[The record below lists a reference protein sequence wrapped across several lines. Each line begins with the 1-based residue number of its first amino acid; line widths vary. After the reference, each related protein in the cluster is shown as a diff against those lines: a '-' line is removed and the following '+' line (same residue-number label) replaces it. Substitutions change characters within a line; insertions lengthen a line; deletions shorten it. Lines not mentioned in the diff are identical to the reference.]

1 MIAYLDG
8 NVIEV
13 DDEKCILDVKGV
25 GYSVFSSR
33 KTLKELGA
41 RIGDAKSGLPARP
54 NVKLFT
60 RLIHR
65 DDCME
70 LYGFLSRQENTFFN
84 LLITVNGI
92 GPKNALKILGACEVP
107 EIAGAIVSENSS
119 FLKSIAGIG
128 EKKAV
133 QIILQLKEKIKKLLP
148 AAAVPVGSS
157 YLDAIALLES
167 LGFSKSESKEAVDK
181 AQSALEN
188 DSRARGDVEKIVETA
203 LRSLSDRK

>member
-8 NVIEV
+8 TVIEV
-13 DDEKCILDVKGV
+13 DDEKCTLDVQGI
-25 GYSVFSSR
+25 GYSVYSSR

-41 RIGDAKSGLPARP
+41 RIDDARNGLTARP
-54 NVKLFT
+54 GVKLFT

-65 DDCME
+65 DDSME
-70 LYGFLSRQENTFFN
+70 LYGFLSRQEKTFFN

-92 GPKNALKILGACEVP
+92 GPKNALKILGACDVP

-128 EKKAV
+128 EKKAM

-148 AAAVPVGSS
+148 ATAAPLKSG

-167 LGFSKSESKEAVDK
+167 LGFSKNESKEAVDK
-181 AQSALEN
+181 ALSSLEN
-188 DSRARGDVEKIVETA
+188 DARARDDVEKIVETA

>member
-8 NVIEV
+8 TVIEV
-13 DDEKCILDVKGV
+13 DDEKCTLDVQGI

-41 RIGDAKSGLPARP
+41 RIDDAKNGLPARP
-54 NVKLFT
+54 GVKLFT

-65 DDCME
+65 DDSME

-84 LLITVNGI
+84 LLITVSGI
-92 GPKNALKILGACEVP
+92 GPKNALKILGACDVP

-119 FLKSIAGIG
+119 FLKSVAGIG
-128 EKKAV
+128 EKKAM

-148 AAAVPVGSS
+148 ATAAPVRSG

-167 LGFSKSESKEAVDK
+167 LGFSKNESKEAVDK
-181 AQSALEN
+181 ALSALEN
-188 DSRARGDVEKIVETA
+188 KTHARDDVEKIVETA